1 MEKKRFDISG
11 MTCSACS
18 ARIEKTVGKINGVK
32 EVAVSLLTNSMTVEY
47 DLPADDEVI
56 MNAVRQIGYKAEIER
71 SGNKKKTANET
82 IILLLRFIVSFIF
95 LIPLMYVS
103 MGVVMFDFPM
113 TDVLKSDPFAI
124 AWYEF
129 AFTLLII
136 AVNYKYFISGTK
148 SLFKLSPNM
157 DTLVSMGSGISFI
170 YSIALM
176 IEAYALPEKVPHLMH
191 GLYFESA
198 AMILTLIT
206 FGKMLESFSKGKTTS
221 AVKELISLMPD
232 VACII
237 DNGVE
242 KEIPLKD
249 LKVGDVFVIREGD
262 RFPCDGEIIS
272 GYSSVNESSVTGE
285 SLPVD
290 KKPGDSVISGTTN
303 LNGFMTVKAT
313 KVGEEATL
321 GKIVKLVQD
330 AASSKAPIALIADKV
345 SGIFV
350 PAVIGIAIITF
361 LIWIFVTHNA
371 ATSLSHAISVL
382 VISCPCALGLATP
395 VAIMVGSGRSTK
407 FGILF
412 KTAAAL
418 EQTGKAD
425 VIALDKTGTITKGEP
440 TVTDIVTLSELSEN
454 NVLSLAASLEMG
466 SNHPISCAI
475 IKKAKDNQIKTA
487 ALTDFQSLTGH
498 GLVGITENG
507 SKVFLGNNALL
518 NKFDIAIT
526 NEAETAA
533 VNLSLCGKTPLYLA
547 IDYDV
552 KGIIAISD
560 EIKNDSVKAISDL
573 KKEGFGVVMIT
584 GDNEIC
590 AKYVAKEC
598 GVDTVIANVLPD
610 EKNSAIK
617 NLQNF
622 GKVIMVGDGINDAP
636 ALTQADVG
644 IAIGQG
650 TDVAIDSADVVLI
663 KSSLADVVKAVN
675 ISRKTLTNVK
685 ENLFWAFIYNCIC
698 IPIAAGILSMPPVN
712 LNLSPMFAA
721 GAMSLSSVCVVLN
734 ALRLNFVNPDKPT
747 HRNGKRHKKI
757 AADNV
762 GTSTSI
768 PSLSIPSLKNIKSS
782 TEHYNPDVC
791 DASDSAIC
799 SDATNYKISTD
810 NENNIIVAVQNKN
823 VKTGTQNK
831 NGNKKISEG
840 GNMKKQIYI
849 EGMMCSHCS
858 SHVKNALMNISGVI
872 DVEVSLESKRA
883 TITTSKEIDDA
894 TITNVIKEAGYS
906 VTKIN

>member
-1 MEKKRFDISG
+1 
-11 MTCSACS
+11 
-18 ARIEKTVGKINGVK
+18 
-32 EVAVSLLTNSMTVEY
+32 
-47 DLPADDEVI
+47 
-56 MNAVRQIGYKAEIER
+56 
-71 SGNKKKTANET
+71 
-82 IILLLRFIVSFIF
+82 
-95 LIPLMYVS
+95 
-103 MGVVMFDFPM
+103 
-113 TDVLKSDPFAI
+113 
-124 AWYEF
+124 
-129 AFTLLII
+129 
-136 AVNYKYFISGTK
+136 
-148 SLFKLSPNM
+148 
-157 DTLVSMGSGISFI
+157 
-170 YSIALM
+170 
-176 IEAYALPEKVPHLMH
+176 
-191 GLYFESA
+191 
-198 AMILTLIT
+198 
-206 FGKMLESFSKGKTTS
+206 
-221 AVKELISLMPD
+221 
-232 VACII
+232 
-237 DNGVE
+237 
-242 KEIPLKD
+242 
-249 LKVGDVFVIREGD
+249 
-262 RFPCDGEIIS
+262 
-272 GYSSVNESSVTGE
+272 
-285 SLPVD
+285 
-290 KKPGDSVISGTTN
+290 
-303 LNGFMTVKAT
+303 
-313 KVGEEATL
+313 
-321 GKIVKLVQD
+321 
-330 AASSKAPIALIADKV
+330 
-345 SGIFV
+345 
-350 PAVIGIAIITF
+350 
-361 LIWIFVTHNA
+361 
-371 ATSLSHAISVL
+371 
-382 VISCPCALGLATP
+382 
-395 VAIMVGSGRSTK
+395 MVGSGRSTK

-454 NVLSLAASLEMG
+454 DVLSLAASLEMG

-487 ALTDFQSLTGH
+487 VLTDFQSLTGH

-547 IDYDV
+547 VDYDV

-747 HRNGKRHKKI
+747 HRKGKRHKKI

-762 GTSTSI
+762 ETSTSI
-768 PSLSIPSLKNIKSS
+768 PLLSIPSLKNIKSS

-799 SDATNYKISTD
+799 SEATNYKISTD
-810 NENNIIVAVQNKN
+810 TENNILVAAQNKN
-823 VKTGTQNK
+823 VKNRTQNK

-872 DVEVSLESKRA
+872 DVEVSLENKLA